1 MYKSSLFVI
10 LMFLFL
16 GCSMT
21 HKEHESQAK
30 SDLSQVFSNDE
41 TYHRSLVNTQKAQ
54 LGTAMETKALLT
66 ATYLN
71 PVFMSKKVDEQKF
84 ASKMN
89 DGEYFFIGVY
99 IIDSQ
104 EHVFNAEGYSLT
116 LNGFE
121 PLEVIQVDTNNPL
134 YNKMPMVDTWS
145 SYYKVKFK
153 KSPKDNFSL
162 IFENDRFGKDI
173 LNYAKGEKALFQS
186 LGDSNK

>member
-10 LMFLFL
+10 SMFLFF

-30 SDLSQVFSNDE
+30 SDLSQAFSNDE

-71 PVFMSKKVDEQKF
+71 PVLMPKKLDEQKF
-84 ASKMN
+84 EFDMD
-89 DGEYFFIGVY
+89 DGEYFFIGVH
-99 IIDSQ
+99 IVDSQ

-121 PLEVIQVDTNNPL
+121 PLEVIQVDTNDPF
-134 YNKMPMVDTWS
+134 YDKMPMIDTWS
-145 SYYKVKFK
+145 TYYKVKFK

-173 LNYAKGEKALFQS
+173 LNYSKGEKALFDS
-186 LGDSNK
+186 LLG